1 MSVLGE
7 QVKIPGS
14 FWEGRMTPEERATS
28 YLCTV
33 LQYSLAHRLMPG
45 DTPGQMWQVLEM
57 GASGTGSTEHGDSSG
72 DKFWVPHSKFLKF
85 YWDTFPERMPVPDGP
100 PPDVVVLDDGAG
112 AAAPSAAAASTSASG
127 ADVSQDKKQAPILKF
142 WKLESDEL
150 RVMGPRRGERLAIY
164 SCLVQVGGEA
174 CGTKRQIWHK
184 DGKAAT
190 TSNLHKHFGD
200 ESTGCAA
207 HKAALDEVRAM
218 NKKMVLV
225 NGEYV
230 RKHNFAEAFPHHVH
244 AVWLRAAGVVSA
256 NFFTNTETHDY
267 VHGYEELAVF
277 PTTKP

>member
-1 MSVLGE
+1 
-7 QVKIPGS
+7 
-14 FWEGRMTPEERATS
+14 
-28 YLCTV
+28 
-33 LQYSLAHRLMPG
+33 
-45 DTPGQMWQVLEM
+45 
-57 GASGTGSTEHGDSSG
+57 
-72 DKFWVPHSKFLKF
+72 
-85 YWDTFPERMPVPDGP
+85 
-100 PPDVVVLDDGAG
+100 
-112 AAAPSAAAASTSASG
+112 
-127 ADVSQDKKQAPILKF
+127 
-142 WKLESDEL
+142 
-150 RVMGPRRGERLAIY
+150 
-164 SCLVQVGGEA
+164 VGGEA